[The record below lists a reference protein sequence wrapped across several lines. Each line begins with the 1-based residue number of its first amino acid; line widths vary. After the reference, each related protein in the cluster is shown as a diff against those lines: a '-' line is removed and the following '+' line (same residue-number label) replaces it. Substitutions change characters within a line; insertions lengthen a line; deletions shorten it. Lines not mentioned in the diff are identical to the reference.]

1 MFSKKINTIIGI
13 AFAVSFFIM
22 GCATLNKIN
31 RDLVGPGHTLK
42 KKIVILPFKDLT
54 GSNDNML
61 GTAAKILFRDTL
73 NEHCKAIIVE
83 NDERDRHL
91 EDMAKL
97 DSGATD
103 PVKQNRVA
111 RALGLNAILTGTLL
125 DITIAETKEDVSVIE
140 DTLPAAF
147 LDLEVNL
154 YDVETN
160 AVLLSEFVK
169 ATVNISDLD
178 RTIPS
183 DQQGYDSRIA
193 KKMLQAA
200 AFQLIDKICTV
211 MEEEPWKG
219 YVISC
224 ENSVEISAGSDVGL
238 RKGDVLEV
246 LGCERPIEGNTGKCY
261 LISGAKVGEIKI
273 EKLFQHTAVAEVIS
287 GAALDKSNCVKLKS
301 E

>member
-1 MFSKKINTIIGI
+1 MFNKKTSTIIGI
-13 AFAVSFFIM
+13 ALAVSFFTV

-31 RDLVGPGHTLK
+31 RDLMGPDRILK
-42 KKIVILPFKDLT
+42 KKIAVLPFKDLT
-54 GSNDNML
+54 GSKDNML
-61 GTAAKILFRDTL
+61 GSTAKNLFRETI
-73 NEHCKAIIVE
+73 NEHCEDIIVE

-125 DITIAETKEDVSVIE
+125 DITVTEEKEGFWIFK
-140 DTLPAAF
+140 DTVPVAF
-147 LDLEVNL
+147 LELEIDL

-160 AVLLSEFVK
+160 AVLLSELVK
-169 ATVNISDLD
+169 TRVSISDFD
-178 RTIPS
+178 RTNPS
-183 DQQGYDSRIA
+183 DNQSHDSRIA
-193 KKMLQAA
+193 KKLLQAA
-200 AFQLIDKICTV
+200 AFQLSEKVCTI

-219 YVISC
+219 YVISL
-224 ENSVEISAGSDVGL
+224 EHSVEISAGTDVGL

-246 LGCERPIEGNTGKCY
+246 FCCEKPIEGNAGKLY
-261 LISGAKVGEIKI
+261 LFPERKAGEIKI
-273 EKLFQHTAVAEVIS
+273 ENLFQHTAVAKIIS
-287 GAALDKSNCVKLKS
+287 GADFGKSNCVKLKL